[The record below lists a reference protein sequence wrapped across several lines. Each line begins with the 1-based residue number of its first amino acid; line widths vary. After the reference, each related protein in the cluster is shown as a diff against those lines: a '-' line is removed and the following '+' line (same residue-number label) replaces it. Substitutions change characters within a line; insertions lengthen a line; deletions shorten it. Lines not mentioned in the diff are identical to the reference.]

1 MYVNDM
7 VIIGND
13 PEYIAFVNA
22 RPSELFLMF
31 DLDPLLYFL
40 GIEVSS
46 TSNGFLISQ
55 EMYLQDLA
63 RIAFIDKRNVKTPM
77 ELNIHLCAPEDL
89 PLSVFNMLSSS
100 C

>member
-1 MYVNDM
+1 M
-7 VIIGND
+7 
-13 PEYIAFVNA
+13 F
-22 RPSELFLMF
+22 ELG
-31 DLDPLLYFL
+31 PLRYSL

-55 EMYLQDLA
+55 EMYLLDLP
-63 RIAFIDKRNVKTPM
+63 RIAFIDKRDIKTPM
-77 ELNIHLCAPEDL
+77 ELNVHLCPPNDL